1 MQISPEKAKEIMDS
15 EKNVVVLDV
24 RRKEEYA
31 LGHIKGAL
39 LIPHV
44 DIEEEAENLLPD
56 KEQKILV
63 YCRSGYRSKLVEN
76 QLGGMGYTNVY
87 EFGGI
92 LEWEYELVV

>member
-15 EKNVVVLDV
+15 EKNVIVLDV
-24 RRKEEYA
+24 RREEEYA
-31 LGHIKGAL
+31 NGHIEGAM

-44 DIEEEAENLLPD
+44 AIEEEAKSMLPN

-76 QLGGMGYTNVY
+76 KLGNMGYTNVY